1 MFIRIDY
8 SCIGSPIFIKLITD
22 LNNLFYHQLNYRLK
36 LSGQKPTISF
46 VIGLTK
52 TDVLVLGLMYSTLPD
67 LAGIGPNLRASF
79 ILSSMI
85 SFRPVLKSEL

>member
-36 LSGQKPTISF
+36 ISGQKPTIYF
-46 VIGLTK
+46 VIELTK
-52 TDVLVLGLMYSTLPD
+52 TDVLILGLMYSTLPD
-67 LAGIGPNLRASF
+67 LAGTGSTLRASF
-79 ILSSMI
+79 ISSSII
-85 SFRPVLKSEL
+85 SFCLVLKREL